1 MFEQELV
8 RLGIRHILARVNH
21 TQTNGKLER
30 FHGEIQRKLNRFEDI
45 HRFVAW
51 WNHIRPHM
59 SLDWGNLEMPAGAF
73 IRKMPPKGTTVVDE
87 QSREVYGVT

>member
-1 MFEQELV
+1 MV

-21 TQTNGKLER
+21 PQTNGKLKR
-30 FHGEIQRKLNRFEDI
+30 FHGEIQRKMYRFGDI

-59 SLDWGNLEMPAGAF
+59 SLNWDNLKMPAGAF
-73 IRKMPPKGTTVVDE
+73 IRKMPPKETTVVDE